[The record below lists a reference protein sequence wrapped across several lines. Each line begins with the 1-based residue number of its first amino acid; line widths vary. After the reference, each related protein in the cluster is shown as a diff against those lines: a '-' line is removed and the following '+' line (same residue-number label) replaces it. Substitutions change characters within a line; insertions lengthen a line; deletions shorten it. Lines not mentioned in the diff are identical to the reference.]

1 MISLSYVKKKN
12 VSHGKKESWRHVD
25 TSLDVESNKHY
36 PGVSLSICMTVA
48 LSHVLPQFPLYKEQM
63 VAVVN
68 AYRIFIIFVVVV

>member
-1 MISLSYVKKKN
+1 M
-12 VSHGKKESWRHVD
+12 
-25 TSLDVESNKHY
+25 ESNKHY
-36 PGVSLSICMTVA
+36 PGVSLSIYTTVA